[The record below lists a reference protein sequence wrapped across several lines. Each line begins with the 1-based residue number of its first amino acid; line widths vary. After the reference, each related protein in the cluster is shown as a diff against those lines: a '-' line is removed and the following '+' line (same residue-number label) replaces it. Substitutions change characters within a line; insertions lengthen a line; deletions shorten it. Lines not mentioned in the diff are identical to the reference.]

1 MKKSKRVGWVRY
13 AARMGSI
20 RNVYKVS
27 VGKSEV
33 KTLLGTRR
41 RLWENNTKVELRKI
55 RSEGVDWIRL
65 A

>member
-1 MKKSKRVGWVRY
+1 MNKSKRMGWVGY
-13 AARMGSI
+13 AARMGSL
-20 RNVYKVS
+20 RNMYKVS

-33 KTLLGTRR
+33 RTLLGTRR
-41 RLWENNTKVELRKI
+41 RLWENNIKVELRKI